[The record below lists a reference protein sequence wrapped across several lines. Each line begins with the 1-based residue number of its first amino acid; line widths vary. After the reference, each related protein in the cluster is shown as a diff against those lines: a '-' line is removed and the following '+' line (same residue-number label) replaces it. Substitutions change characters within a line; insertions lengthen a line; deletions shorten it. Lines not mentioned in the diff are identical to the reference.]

1 VVWGFADGSD
11 ERTKHKDYSRL
22 YHRVYGETLGEDG
35 GFLLCRAGTW
45 GGQVNASIIWPGDLD
60 ADLSQHRD
68 LREDGTLAVGGLPA
82 AVSAAIGLGPSGYPF
97 FGSDTGGYRHSP
109 PDRETFIRW
118 FQHSALS
125 AVMQVGNSASV
136 QPWELLDE
144 SDLSLYRDFS
154 RLHLRLFPYLWSL
167 AKNIESGGRPILLPF
182 GLAQPEHGAH
192 PADQYFVGPELM
204 VAPVIE
210 MGART
215 RTFTC
220 PTGTY
225 LNWFDGSPL
234 DCTSGS
240 PITVDAPLESLP
252 LYLRAGGIVP
262 MLRPDIDTLSPVE
275 DPSTIA
281 SFASEPESLWARI
294 ALGASG
300 SSQLYDGSELELE
313 DDGSTATV
321 TFRPGDV
328 FVSGMGLEVVGLG
341 GSPTGVQVD
350 GSDSA
355 DWTWE
360 AGILRV
366 SAASSTVRIQR

>member
-1 VVWGFADGSD
+1 
-11 ERTKHKDYSRL
+11 
-22 YHRVYGETLGEDG
+22 
-35 GFLLCRAGTW
+35 
-45 GGQVNASIIWPGDLD
+45 
-60 ADLSQHRD
+60 
-68 LREDGTLAVGGLPA
+68 
-82 AVSAAIGLGPSGYPF
+82 
-97 FGSDTGGYRHSP
+97 
-109 PDRETFIRW
+109 
-118 FQHSALS
+118 
-125 AVMQVGNSASV
+125 
-136 QPWELLDE
+136 
-144 SDLSLYRDFS
+144 
-154 RLHLRLFPYLWSL
+154 
-167 AKNIESGGRPILLPF
+167 
-182 GLAQPEHGAH
+182 
-192 PADQYFVGPELM
+192 M